1 MTEKEQRV
9 VTRTF
14 ACPMRCCSTQVRGT
28 PPSVAVAEHAGRHR
42 ARPLQHVVRA
52 ALRRPR
58 YQHRRRTAR
67 RNRTSKANRLRVW
80 LSANSSEAA
89 TALLALADYI
99 EAMKT
104 RLSSQRSTCLMNN
117 YSACAISLGTFGQ
130 PHLRW
135 HLAASGSALAVA
147 PGPSTRAPDTVRVLP

>member
-1 MTEKEQRV
+1 MQGGIVPDLSSTSFGQLFEGLGTSIADEQH
-9 VTRTF
+9 
-14 ACPMRCCSTQVRGT
+14 
-28 PPSVAVAEHAGRHR
+28 AE
-42 ARPLQHVVRA
+42 
-52 ALRRPR
+52 
-58 YQHRRRTAR
+58 
-67 RNRTSKANRLRVW
+67 NRTSKANRLRVW
-80 LSANSSEAA
+80 LSANGSEAA